1 MAKRALVTGGAG
13 LIGSHVVDL
22 LVHEGWRVRALDN
35 LELQTH
41 RRGRPAWINENAEFM
56 EGDLRDH
63 GIITAALDN
72 VDIIFHQAAYGG
84 STPGITQFF
93 HVKLLGTSHIRE
105 CTASKQ
111 TSN

>member
-22 LVHEGWRVRALDN
+22 LVHEGWRVRAVDN

-63 GIITAALDN
+63 GIITGALDS
-72 VDIIFHQAAYGG
+72 VDMRFHQAAYGG
-84 STPGITQFF
+84 CMP
-93 HVKLLGTSHIRE
+93 E
-105 CTASKQ
+105 CTKVVDASALGAVQ
-111 TSN
+111 TREVVCDEN

>member
-56 EGDLRDH
+56 EGDLRDQ

-72 VDIIFHQAAYGG
+72 VDMIFHQAAYGG
-84 STPGITQFF
+84 FNPGITKF
-93 HVKLLGTSHIRE
+93 GY
-105 CTASKQ
+105 SKFLSTRQ
-111 TSN
+111 ET